1 MKKLLIGS
9 LSLAVLLPFTSAT
22 ADEWERQKERQQM
35 MMEGQPGMHSD
46 DTMMRPQSRS
56 GMDRDTRLEQGS
68 RRSIEDLENMPPT
81 AAGEEEGEMDKRR
94 QYKKRSGHRGEGG
107 GGSY

>member
-9 LSLAVLLPFTSAT
+9 LALAVLLPYTSAT
-22 ADEWERQKERQQM
+22 ADQWEQQKERQQM
-35 MMEGQPGMHSD
+35 MMDGQPGMHSD
-46 DTMMRPQSRS
+46 DTMMRRHSRT

-81 AAGEEEGEMDKRR
+81 AAGQEEGSMDEKR
-94 QYKKRSGHRGEGG
+94 QYKKRSGHRGEVDGG
-107 GGSY
+107 Y